1 MKIKDYLIQFAVG
14 AMCVVLAAVLIAV
27 FFMNHV
33 RNAER
38 AEQVQQRSAELKK
51 QEALKKEKAID
62 LFEELASDL
71 SVRRIICWGDNEMA
85 GNGEF
90 SLPKALRDVSNEKLF
105 TGVSEAYT
113 EITNKE
119 TENALTVTVN
129 NMGVRNEGMREIL
142 VRSGVNDLY
151 VGEWMVIP
159 SDTEPHNIVLKDGIS
174 WQPLQFAEQSEVRFG
189 KVRIGEIEG
198 TLTTG
203 EGEYDEDH
211 PRFAFVRD
219 EEGDSI
225 SVGSKT
231 QIEIAS
237 ASRYVGDI
245 PVFFFED
252 DSADSV
258 DSFVEALEGL
268 VERYTEYDDESEE
281 EDDRS
286 DENAQAGSTLTE
298 TASAEEPDEDSAD
311 SGNAQEDET
320 PDERRYVVICT
331 ADEDSELD
339 DALREA
345 FGEHYIRSNTYAS
358 DMTED
363 SYKELA
369 QKVYDKLD
377 SQGCFNAVKKQ
388 TEEVVRQL
396 EDL

>member
-71 SVRRIICWGDNEMA
+71 SVRRIVCWGDNEMA
-85 GNGEF
+85 GNGDL
-90 SLPKALRDVSNEKLF
+90 SLPKALRDVANEKLF
-105 TGVSEAYT
+105 TDVNETYT
-113 EITNKE
+113 GITNNE

-189 KVRIGEIEG
+189 KVMIEEIEG
-198 TLTTG
+198 SFTTG

-211 PRFAFVRD
+211 PRVAFVRD

-231 QIEIAS
+231 RIEIAS
-237 ASRYVGDI
+237 AEKYIGDI

-258 DSFVEALEGL
+258 DGFVEDLEGL
-268 VERYTEYDDESEE
+268 VERYTEFEDESEE
-281 EDDRS
+281 SDDS
-286 DENAQAGSTLTE
+286 DEEAQTGGTQSE
-298 TASAEEPDEDSAD
+298 TASLEEPETESAD
-311 SGNAQEDET
+311 SGDAQEEEAA
-320 PDERRYVVICT
+320 DERRYVVICT

-345 FGEHYIRSNTYAS
+345 FGSHYIRSNTYAS

-388 TEEVVRQL
+388 IAEAVRQL